1 MTELFRLVNCYPD
14 PCYLDFLATSKARF
28 LRAERGGFLSVLEL
42 FAGSGLRAA
51 LYLVEGA
58 PAKNGFD
65 HQSGGFTMEI
75 YRDLTIFH
83 HISSRIE

>member
-1 MTELFRLVNCYPD
+1 
-14 PCYLDFLATSKARF
+14 LATSKARF

-51 LYLVEGA
+51 RYLVEGA

-65 HQSGGFTMEI
+65 HQSRGFTIKHMEI

-83 HISSRIE
+83 HISSRIERWI